1 VGNLE
6 FVRANAK
13 RGESANAVVQEIV
26 LLKSVE
32 EKGNQ
37 DAWVK
42 KQKVNVQELIGEELV
57 EKQKMSVQHPP
68 LSLNR
73 Y

>member
-1 VGNLE
+1 MGRTYRKRSKRRSRNGDANMVDFVILTRVRKVGNLE

-37 DAWVK
+37 DA
-42 KQKVNVQELIGEELV
+42 
-57 EKQKMSVQHPP
+57 
-68 LSLNR
+68 
-73 Y
+73 